1 LEEEFEEEYI
11 STGLVIYLLL
21 YVQTCLEKKY
31 FIGCFFGVLNS
42 RLHDNFYIQTLLI
55 YIKINYFY
63 RRIYINR
70 FVISEKKGKDIPSS
84 VKAALATILTKI
96 IICFGNW

>member
-1 LEEEFEEEYI
+1 MENI
-11 STGLVIYLLL
+11 RPAIYMCTF
-21 YVQTCLEKKY
+21 V
-31 FIGCFFGVLNS
+31 VA
-42 RLHDNFYIQTLLI
+42 R
-55 YIKINYFY
+55 

-84 VKAALATILTKI
+84 VKAALATILTKK